1 MSSSANSSE
10 LINRSTERAEQS
22 YILYNIQMR
31 NELRHRDARGGRR
44 GTWIERRK
52 KRNNRKYFSVEM
64 DIRNYRLDKKTS
76 GEFRT
81 TTPSSGKLL

>member
-1 MSSSANSSE
+1 MIRERKNGNNISSEIDTGSFNEKKKKEMSSSANSSE

-44 GTWIERRK
+44 GTW
-52 KRNNRKYFSVEM
+52 
-64 DIRNYRLDKKTS
+64 
-76 GEFRT
+76 
-81 TTPSSGKLL
+81 